1 MGTIEEL
8 KEISG
13 TVVRRLRKQK
23 LDKGKTFMIWSSA
36 LPKNQSYLEYPDNS
50 IKIVSVA
57 PDHRSFTVIRE
68 LTRQQAQSIRKKHKL
83 I

>member
-23 LDKGKTFMIWSSA
+23 LDKGQTFMIWSGE

-57 PDHRSFTVIRE
+57 PD
-68 LTRQQAQSIRKKHKL
+68 Q
-83 I
+83 